1 MKKQKENLTKQEG
14 DLVQPNVSVS
24 VFQNRPIKFY
34 SDLHKAFI
42 PDLNRCPIC
51 GEIFC
56 IGASGNIYCA
66 TDKCELETIGK
77 LNKKAM
83 KLYFGKYER

>member
-1 MKKQKENLTKQEG
+1 MKKQKENTTNKG
-14 DLVQPNVSVS
+14 GNFDQPSVN

-42 PDLNRCPIC
+42 PDLNRCPSC

-77 LNKKAM
+77 ISKKAM
-83 KLYFGKYER
+83 KLYFEKH